1 MDMLWRNKYCK
12 LYMDVAH
19 IVIMC
24 NRQHMSRL
32 NSGKVL
38 VQTWGKMT
46 YKVLGLIRLVA
57 ILYPMAILFF
67 FLIEVT

>member
-1 MDMLWRNKYCK
+1 MDMLLKNKYCK

-19 IVIMC
+19 TVIMC
-24 NRQHMSRL
+24 NKQHMLHL

-46 YKVLGLIRLVA
+46 YQVLGLIRLVA
-57 ILYPMAILFF
+57 LLYPIVIFF

>member
-46 YKVLGLIRLVA
+46 YKVLGFDSSRRNIVSNGD
-57 ILYPMAILFF
+57 PFF
-67 FLIEVT
+67 FF

>member
-24 NRQHMSRL
+24 NRQHMSHL
-32 NSGKVL
+32 NLGKVL
-38 VQTWGKMT
+38 VQTWDKMT
-46 YKVLGLIRLVA
+46 YQVLGLIRLVA
-57 ILYPMAILFF
+57 LLYPMAIFF

>member
-57 ILYPMAILFF
+57 ILYPTAIHFF
-67 FLIEVT
+67 FFN